1 MLRKEQACLPG
12 EFLGSLAFPPLPSPP
27 PPPPQFPPPLSV
39 LGHDLRPTKGGKERM
54 LGGVQEIAFLSPYPA
69 AAAAAA
75 GLISPGPNSTILPP
89 QALFWGEERGGGRRR
104 YPNEGHVVTKKKTR
118 GGNAK

>member
-1 MLRKEQACLPG
+1 MPSRGISWLAGLP
-12 EFLGSLAFPPLPSPP
+12 PPLPSPP
-27 PPPPQFPPPLSV
+27 PPPPQFPPPFSV

-75 GLISPGPNSTILPP
+75 GGLFSPGPNSTILPP
-89 QALFWGEERGGGRRR
+89 QALFWGEEKGERRR
-104 YPNEGHVVTKKKTR
+104 YPNEGHVVTEKKTR